1 MMHGQEKSD
10 PAIVAAKSANKAG
23 RPGAER
29 MEPRAGAE
37 GNAGEPHTVR
47 AQCREAASPGIA
59 RIRQAAKN
67 RKGEKLTTL
76 LHHIDVALLEQAYH
90 WLKRDAAAGVDGMTW
105 ADYGEGLSDRLA
117 DLHDRVHRGAYRAQ
131 PSRRTYIPKPD
142 GRQRPLGIASL
153 EDKIVQRAL
162 VEVLNAIYET
172 DFLGFSYGFRP
183 RLAIPSGCA

>member
-59 RIRQAAKN
+59 RIRQAAKD

-131 PSRRTYIPKPD
+131 PSRRTDIPKPD
-142 GRQRPLGIASL
+142 GRQRPLGNASP

-162 VEVLNAIYET
+162 VEVLVVSKTRSAHDAIYET
-172 DFLGFSYGFRP
+172 DFLGF
-183 RLAIPSGCA
+183 

>member
-1 MMHGQEKSD
+1 VRSGS
-10 PAIVAAKSANKAG
+10 
-23 RPGAER
+23 R
-29 MEPRAGAE
+29 PRAGAE

-47 AQCREAASPGIA
+47 AQSRDAASPGIA
-59 RIRQAAKN
+59 RIRQAAKD

-76 LHHIDVALLEQAYH
+76 LHHIDVDLLEQAYH

-105 ADYGEGLSDRLA
+105 ADYGDGLSDRLA

-162 VEVLNAIYET
+162 VEVLVVSKTRSAHDAIYET
-172 DFLGFSYGFRP
+172 DFLGFSHGFRP